1 MSQQMI
7 LNAFLMSTGHHE
19 ASWRL
24 PESDTSSYRDVTH
37 YQRLAQVAE
46 RGRMDSVFF
55 ADSPSIFGVNLERRP
70 AEAIEPALLLSAMA
84 VATERIGLIATS
96 STTYEEPYNLAR
108 TFASLDA
115 ISHGRAGWNVVTTAD
130 LKAGANFGFT
140 EAPSHADRYRRA
152 EEFLEV
158 VLGLWG
164 GWRDGST
171 VADKAAGVF
180 HDSSKVDVLD
190 HVGEHFRVRGPLNV
204 GRSEQG
210 HPVIVQAGSSVPGM
224 ALAAR
229 HAEAVFTAQPSIDD
243 GRAFYDELKAAT
255 RRAGRNPDHVKILP
269 GLVPILGGTEAEAKA
284 LEQQL
289 DDLVVLDHP
298 LDQLSQD
305 IGIPVDRIDLDAP
318 LPDDI
323 RPSSDI
329 QGNKAR
335 YELVVS
341 AGAHRGPHRAPAA
354 APPGQRPRAPGLH
367 RHPRAGRRQHR
378 ALVHHRRRRRVQH
391 HACRAAVGARGVR
404 RPGRAD
410 PAVPRALPRGLRRDD
425 TARALRPA
433 GAAGRPCAGGDG
445 LGVTLRPSARPAAAC
460 GCR

>member
-1 MSQQMI
+1 MSKHLI

-19 ASWRL
+19 ASWRM
-24 PESDTSSYRDVTH
+24 PETDVTSYRDVTH

-46 RGRMDSVFF
+46 RGKMDSVFF

-70 AEAIEPALLLSAMA
+70 AEAIEPALLLTAMA
-84 VATERIGLIATS
+84 VATERIGLVATS

-130 LKAGANFGFT
+130 LKAGANFGMT
-140 EAPSHADRYRRA
+140 EAPSHAERYRRA

-164 GWRDGST
+164 GWRDDST
-171 VADKAAGVF
+171 VADKQSGVF
-180 HDSSKVDVLD
+180 HDSARVDVLD

-224 ALAAR
+224 ALAAAY
-229 HAEAVFTAQPSIDD
+229 AEAVFTAQPSIDD

-255 RRAGRNPDHVKILP
+255 RKAGRNPDHIKILP
-269 GLVPILGGTEAEAKA
+269 GLVPIIGSTEAEAKA
-284 LEQQL
+284 IEQQL

-298 LDQLSQD
+298 LDQLSAD
-305 IGIPVDRIDLDAP
+305 IGIPVDEIDLDAP

-323 RPSSDI
+323 RPASDI
-329 QGNKAR
+329 QGNRAR
-335 YELVVS
+335 YELVVKLARS
-341 AGAHRGPHRAPAA
+341 DDLTVRQLLLKLGSGRGHRSFTGTPEQVADDIELWFTSGA
-354 APPGQRPRAPGLH
+354 
-367 RHPRAGRRQHR
+367 
-378 ALVHHRRRRRVQH
+378 
-391 HACRAAVGARGVR
+391 
-404 RPGRAD
+404 AD
-410 PAVPRALPRGLRRDD
+410 GFNIMPAVLPSGLEAFVDHVVPILRQRGLFRDD
-425 TARALRPA
+425 YT
-433 GAAGRPCAGGDG
+433 GT
-445 LGVTLRPSARPAAAC
+445 TLREHYGLPVPQPRVTRLEASA
-460 GCR
+460 

>member
-1 MSQQMI
+1 MSHQII

-24 PESDTSSYRDVTH
+24 PESDVTSYRDVGH
-37 YQRLAQVAE
+37 YQRLAQIAE
-46 RGRMDSVFF
+46 RGTMDSVFF

-70 AEAIEPALLLSAMA
+70 AEAIEPTLLLAAMA

-115 ISHGRAGWNVVTTAD
+115 ISSGRAGWNVVTTAD
-130 LKAGANFGFT
+130 LAAGANFGMV
-140 EAPSHADRYRRA
+140 EAPSHAERYRRA

-158 VLGLWG
+158 VLGLWA
-164 GWRDGST
+164 GWRDDAT

-180 HDSSKVDVLD
+180 HDSRRVGILD

-229 HAEAVFTAQPSIDD
+229 YAEAVFTAQPSIDD
-243 GRAFYDELKAAT
+243 ARAFYDELKAAT
-255 RRAGRNPDHVKILP
+255 RRAGRNPDHIKILP
-269 GLVPILGGTEAEAKA
+269 GLVPILGGTQAEAQA
-284 LEQQL
+284 LERQL

-298 LDQLSQD
+298 LEQLARD
-305 IGIPVDRIDLDAP
+305 IGVPAEQIDLDAP
-318 LPDDI
+318 LPADI
-323 RPSSDI
+323 RPVSDI

-335 YELVVS
+335 YELTLRLARTENLTVRRLLLRLGS
-341 AGAHRGPHRAPAA
+341 GRGHRAFAGTPEQVADTIEHWCTTGAADGFNIMPAVL
-354 APPGQRPRAPGLH
+354 PSGLESFVDH
-367 RHPRAGRRQHR
+367 VVPILRSRGLFREDYTGTTLREHYGLPVPQAGR
-378 ALVHHRRRRRVQH
+378 ALE
-391 HACRAAVGARGVR
+391 
-404 RPGRAD
+404 
-410 PAVPRALPRGLRRDD
+410 
-425 TARALRPA
+425 
-433 GAAGRPCAGGDG
+433 AAG
-445 LGVTLRPSARPAAAC
+445 
-460 GCR
+460 